1 MMAGFRRWHEGHQVL
16 MRLWALQQRMQN
28 PAAFDR
34 FVFRLWF
41 MVWFFIPARVFA
53 RFWLALARFCAWR
66 ALANFP
72 GGWWAIAAL
81 RFKARAYRIAY
92 ETALES
98 LQFAAPINP
107 KENLMKAIEAGVV
120 EKFVAKEDRGLPP
133 AEQTR
138 FLLEFLDP
146 YTDAKLSDE
155 VYSISGMGNNRK
167 ERVRS
172 GTQQNETLKKCLKG
186 WENFKDSNGR
196 EIAFDSD
203 MMVNIARIKPKV
215 RREIVDF
222 VRGESEADEG
232 E

>member
-1 MMAGFRRWHEGHQVL
+1 MIAWATTQARADPQAYSRFIW
-16 MRLWALQQRMQN
+16 RLWLM
-28 PAAFDR
+28 
-34 FVFRLWF
+34 L
-41 MVWFFIPARVFA
+41 WFFIPARVFA
-53 RFWLALARFCAWR
+53 RIWLALARFCAWR

-81 RFKARAYRIAY
+81 KFKMRAYRIAY

-98 LQFAAPINP
+98 LQFAAPITP

-120 EKFVAKEDRGLPP
+120 EKFVPKEDRGLPP
-133 AEQTR
+133 GEQTR

-155 VYSISGMGNNRK
+155 VYAIRGMGANRK
-167 ERVRS
+167 ESVRS

-186 WENFKDSNGR
+186 WENFKDSSGR
-196 EIAFDSD
+196 DVPFSD
-203 MMVNIARIKPKV
+203 DLMVNIGKIKPKV
-215 RREIVDF
+215 RREIYDF